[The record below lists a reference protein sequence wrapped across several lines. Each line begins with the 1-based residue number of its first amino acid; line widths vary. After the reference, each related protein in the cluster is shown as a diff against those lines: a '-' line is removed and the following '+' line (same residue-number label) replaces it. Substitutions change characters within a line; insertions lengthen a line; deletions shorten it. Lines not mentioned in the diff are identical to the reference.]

1 MHSDRAAVERGV
13 VVGDDEGVE
22 LEREVVEARAVGRL
36 QYLVR
41 HGEALADVVP
51 SPQWPA
57 ASRRE
62 MPCTMVASAA
72 RWFSSTRRQS
82 LTYVSHL

>member
-1 MHSDRAAVERGV
+1 MHSNRAAVERGV
-13 VVGDDEGVE
+13 VVGDEGVE
-22 LEREVVEARAVGRL
+22 LEREVVEARAVGPL
-36 QYLVR
+36 QHLVR
-41 HGEALADVVP
+41 PSLADVVP

-62 MPCTMVASAA
+62 MPWTMAASAA

-82 LTYVSHL
+82 LTYLSRL